1 MQVSSY
7 QMHNVLECFGR
18 RLSRM
23 RKNEKPAE
31 GLPKKIADEQAL
43 SPESSRQ
50 ATMEKISRQVLNK
63 VTDAAALSLSQEK
76 TVPESPEN
84 GGNAAAAPD
93 PAETEFTFN
102 VIDAIN
108 RKRTSRLAM
117 GDPAT
122 LIRRLDR
129 MAEKPS
135 ASKTES
141 WV

>member
-7 QMHNVLECFGR
+7 QMHNVLECFSR
-18 RLSRM
+18 KLSL
-23 RKNEKPAE
+23 RKNEKPAD
-31 GLPKKIADEQAL
+31 GLPKKITDEQAL

-50 ATMEKISRQVLNK
+50 ATMAKISRQVLDK
-63 VTDAAALSLSQEK
+63 VTDVVALSLSQEK
-76 TVPESPEN
+76 PPPESHEHERD
-84 GGNAAAAPD
+84 AAAALE

-117 GDPAT
+117 GDPAA
-122 LIRRLDR
+122 LIRRLDP
-129 MAEKPS
+129 MAEKPT
-135 ASKTES
+135 ACKTES

>member
-7 QMHNVLECFGR
+7 QMHNVLECFSR
-18 RLSRM
+18 KLSRM
-23 RKNEKPAE
+23 RKNENPAD
-31 GLPKKIADEQAL
+31 GLPKKIADEQTL
-43 SPESSRQ
+43 SSDSNRQ
-50 ATMEKISRQVLNK
+50 ATMEKISRQVLDK
-63 VTDAAALSLSQEK
+63 VTDVVALSLSQEK
-76 TVPESPEN
+76 SPPESPEN
-84 GGNAAAAPD
+84 EGDAAAAPK

-122 LIRRLDR
+122 LIRRLGP
-129 MAEKPS
+129 MAEKAS

>member
-1 MQVSSY
+1 
-7 QMHNVLECFGR
+7 
-18 RLSRM
+18 
-23 RKNEKPAE
+23 
-31 GLPKKIADEQAL
+31 
-43 SPESSRQ
+43 
-50 ATMEKISRQVLNK
+50 MEKISRQVLDK
-63 VTDAAALSLSQEK
+63 VTDVVALSLSREK
-76 TVPESPEN
+76 SPPESSEN
-84 GGNAAAAPD
+84 EGDAAAAPR

-122 LIRRLDR
+122 LIRRLGP

-135 ASKTES
+135 ASKTEY

>member
-7 QMHNVLECFGR
+7 QMHNVLECFSR
-18 RLSRM
+18 KLSRM
-23 RKNEKPAE
+23 RKNEKPAD
-31 GLPKKIADEQAL
+31 GLPTKIADEQAL
-43 SPESSRQ
+43 SQESSRQ
-50 ATMEKISRQVLNK
+50 ATMEKISRQVMDK
-63 VTDAAALSLSQEK
+63 VTDVVALSLSQEK
-76 TVPESPEN
+76 APPESREN
-84 GGNAAAAPD
+84 DGESAAAPD

-117 GDPAT
+117 GDPAS
-122 LIRRLDR
+122 LIRRLGP
-129 MAEKPS
+129 MAERPS

>member
-7 QMHNVLECFGR
+7 QMHNVLECYSR
-18 RLSRM
+18 KLSRT
-23 RKNEKPAE
+23 RRNENPAD

-50 ATMEKISRQVLNK
+50 ATMAKISRQVLDK
-63 VTDAAALSLSQEK
+63 VTDVVALSLSQEK
-76 TVPESPEN
+76 AAPESTEKD
-84 GGNAAAAPD
+84 GDAAAAQA

-102 VIDAIN
+102 VMDAIH

-122 LIRRLDR
+122 LIRRLDP

>member
-50 ATMEKISRQVLNK
+50 ATMEKISRQVLDK
-63 VTDAAALSLSQEK
+63 VTDVAALSLSRGK
-76 TVPESPEN
+76 TLPESPEN
-84 GGNAAAAPD
+84 GGHTAAAPD

-108 RKRTSRLAM
+108 RKRTSRLVM
-117 GDPAT
+117 GDPAA

>member
-7 QMHNVLECFGR
+7 QMHNVLECYSR
-18 RLSRM
+18 KLSRT
-23 RKNEKPAE
+23 RKNEKPA
-31 GLPKKIADEQAL
+31 GDLPKKIAEEQAL
-43 SPESSRQ
+43 SPETSRQ
-50 ATMEKISRQVLNK
+50 ATMAKISRQVLDK
-63 VTDAAALSLSQEK
+63 VTDVVALSLFQEK
-76 TVPESPEN
+76 PPPESPEHD
-84 GGNAAAAPD
+84 GDAAAAQA

-122 LIRRLDR
+122 LIRRLDPI
-129 MAEKPS
+129 AEKPS